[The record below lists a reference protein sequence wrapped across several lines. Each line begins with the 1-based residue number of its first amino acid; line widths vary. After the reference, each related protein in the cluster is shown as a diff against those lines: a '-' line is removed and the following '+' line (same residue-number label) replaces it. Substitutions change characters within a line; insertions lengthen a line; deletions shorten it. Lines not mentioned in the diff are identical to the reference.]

1 MISLHRVRR
10 KIEAGD
16 LESAK
21 RDLVEI
27 LRADREN
34 ILAWAFLAL
43 VLDDPIKQADC
54 YRQILKIDPANREA
68 AARLQRLMRHT
79 PSRPGTHESPRAQT
93 RETLR
98 CPQCGGPMEVRF
110 IGDLH
115 DKWAVCPYCG
125 TRVDLPDSYE
135 RVEREHTEEKHL
147 WGSRRVDREV
157 VHRRR
162 DAFGEQPWRPDID
175 SDEGSD
181 SLGRSGDYRQERVVH
196 VEKHLEGGISGF
208 LSGALDAVVS
218 RRMGELTPGYII
230 SLAGGAL
237 PPEERRACPECG
249 ATISK
254 HADRCDWCGTWLS
267 DESE

>member
-1 MISLHRVRR
+1 MTSLHSVRR

-16 LESAK
+16 LEDAK

-27 LRADREN
+27 LRTDREN

-68 AARLQRLMRHT
+68 TARLQRLIRRGR
-79 PSRPGTHESPRAQT
+79 SRSETRGLPRAQSKDP
-93 RETLR
+93 LR

-110 IGDLH
+110 IGDLR

-125 TRVDLPDSYE
+125 TQIDLLDSYE
-135 RVEREHTEEKHL
+135 LVEREHTEEKHP
-147 WGSRRVDREV
+147 WGSRRIDREV
-157 VHRRR
+157 VQRRS
-162 DAFGEQPWRPDID
+162 DASSESSGRPDINSHEA
-175 SDEGSD
+175 SDA
-181 SLGRSGDYRQERVVH
+181 LGKSGNYRQERVVR
-196 VEKHLEGGISGF
+196 VEKHLERGISGF
-208 LSGALDAVVS
+208 LSGALDAVIS

-254 HADRCDWCGTWLS
+254 HAERCDWCGTWLS
-267 DESE
+267 DKLE